1 MKPLKET
8 SLKIEQDYRIFFAF
22 MTIILVGMYFV
33 SIKSNPALQQLWNGA
48 LFTLL
53 MVVHIALHWL
63 VVRIIQ
69 TPKRKAL
76 YIIGQGLLAL
86 IITHLSQNTGMVFS
100 LYMALIGETIGFL
113 GINPRSALST
123 FYFLALSLLNL
134 AIFTNLESA
143 IYWLLTVIPVIT
155 SSAVI
160 AISNPSSPSER

>member
-33 SIKSNPALQQLWNGA
+33 SIKSNPALQQFWNGA

-53 MVVHIALHWL
+53 MVTHIALHWL

-86 IITHLSQNTGMVFS
+86 IITCPGAITRYTNAGTC
-100 LYMALIGETIGFL
+100 ATIVTYPDPTYSD
-113 GINPRSALST
+113 NCPNAT
-123 FYFLALSLLNL
+123 LSLESGPASGTSL
-134 AIFTNLESA
+134 AAGTYQA
-143 IYWLLTVIPVIT
+143 IWKVAQDGGALMANSCV
-155 SSAVI
+155 
-160 AISNPSSPSER
+160 E